1 MQHEGKY
8 IYGIIAADNELNFGP
23 IGIGGENDT
32 VTTIG
37 ASGLAAVVSNASMDH
52 YVLSQANLTAHTRVI
67 EQIMESYTV
76 LPMRFLTVS
85 ETSTEIMTFLKTHA
99 KELKKLLKTVEGKVE
114 IDIKIFWKNM
124 KSIYQEI
131 GQENKRIRE
140 LKTKGTTD
148 DRTTLIHAGE
158 MVATALEEKRA
169 VEGERYLT
177 ALKKLMVDY
186 IENPVKGDDMVLH
199 GAFLVDRT
207 WLKAFDN
214 VVEMLERQFKER
226 IHIRYVGPMAPFS
239 FLKMEILN

>member
-85 ETSTEIMTFLKTHA
+85 ETPAEIITFLKTHA
-99 KELKKLLKTVEGKVE
+99 KELNKLLKTVEGKVE

-124 KSIYQEI
+124 KNIYQEI
-131 GQENKRIRE
+131 GQENKKIRE
-140 LKTKGTTD
+140 LKAKGATD
-148 DRTTLIHAGE
+148 DRTMLIHAGE
-158 MVATALEEKRA
+158 MVATALEEKRG
-169 VEGERYLT
+169 VEGERYL
-177 ALKKLMVDY
+177 ASLKKLAVDY
-186 IENPVKGDDMVLH
+186 TENTVKGDDMVLH
-199 GAFLVDRT
+199 SAFLLDRT

-226 IHIRYVGPMAPFS
+226 IQIRYVGPMAPFS